1 MARQVHRQLHRFAA
15 IVLRN
20 LLFQFAHVLTGL
32 GNADDLVDMRDQGAQ
47 SDVRCQPLVVIL
59 TVVRLR
65 LVLF

>member
-1 MARQVHRQLHRFAA
+1 
-15 IVLRN
+15 VLRN